1 MLDEWPYQKT
11 FLASYIALY
20 QAKYGRWVTPPK
32 DVSGFIHRTLSSQ
45 VWSMS
50 DPTKRRFWLHTS
62 HSIKPSMVDEWPHQ
76 KTILAS
82 WLTLFDRQIWLM
94 SDPTKRRFWLHAS
107 HSMTAKYGRWV
118 TPPKDDSGFVSHTL
132 WPPSVVDEWPH
143 QKTILASY
151 ITLYKAKFFCND
163 EETKK
168 FSKSKIFTTY
178 IYSTQLFSK
187 NFLFIYILYNFL

>member
-1 MLDEWPYQKT
+1 LIFTAYIYSIHIKYSHKVVSIKPSMLDEWPYQKT

-50 DPTKRRFWLHTS
+50 DPIKRRFWLHAS
-62 HSIKPSMVDEWPHQ
+62 HSMTAKYGRWVTPPKDVSGFIHR
-76 KTILAS
+76 
-82 WLTLFDRQIWLM
+82 TLSSQVWLM

-151 ITLYKAKFFCND
+151 ITLY
-163 EETKK
+163 
-168 FSKSKIFTTY
+168 
-178 IYSTQLFSK
+178 
-187 NFLFIYILYNFL
+187 